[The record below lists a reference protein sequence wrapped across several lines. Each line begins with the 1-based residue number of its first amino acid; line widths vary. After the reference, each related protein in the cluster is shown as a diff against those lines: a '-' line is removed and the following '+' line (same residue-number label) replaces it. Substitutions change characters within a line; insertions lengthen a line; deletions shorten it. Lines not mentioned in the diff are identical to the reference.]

1 MDDYKIHVT
10 GLRSGSYKDFKAL
23 YDLFS
28 DNLYGF
34 VFKLT
39 RSEEM
44 ARDITQETFI
54 KVWLHRERADP
65 GQSFKSFLFKIARNG
80 VIDAMR
86 KQWRNPVFEDYLEHC
101 DAVYTNGEDVAQK
114 LDFDY
119 FLKRLQAAKDKLTPR
134 QREIFELRKE
144 QGLSPAHISQILGIN
159 EQTTYNIL
167 SAAMQILRKEI
178 GPGSLILFLLFFD

>member
-1 MDDYKIHVT
+1 MDDHSIYIA
-10 GLRSGSYKDFKAL
+10 GLRNGSYKDFKAL

-28 DNLYGF
+28 GNLHGF
-34 VFKLT
+34 VLRLT

-44 ARDITQETFI
+44 AKDITQETFI
-54 KVWLHRERADP
+54 KVWLYREKVDP
-65 GQSFKSFLFKIARNG
+65 DQSFKAFLFKIARNG

-86 KQWRNPVFEDYLEHC
+86 KQWRSPVFEDYLQHC
-101 DAVYTNGEDVAQK
+101 DELYTNGEEVTQR

-119 FLKRLQAAKDKLTPR
+119 FLRQLKAAKDKLTPR

-144 QGLSPAHISQILGIN
+144 QGLSPAEISQKLGIN

-167 SAAMQILRKEI
+167 STAVHILKKEI
-178 GPGSLILFLLFFD
+178 GPGGLLLFLLFFE